1 MLRQLLI
8 AVSLWIVATV
18 AMAGEAGRIV
28 FVVGKAHVDQRAIVL
43 GDVIQEG
50 AELATGA
57 DGYVYLKT
65 IDDGFFI
72 LRPNSTARVTSYH
85 IDTQNPTNTHV
96 KLELL
101 QGVVRTISGQ
111 GVKQARQN
119 FRFNTPVAAIGVRGT
134 DFTVFTDQHTSRI
147 AVLSGGVVVSGF
159 AGACGP
165 EGRGPCEGA
174 ASKELFA
181 NQVGQ
186 LLQVRKG
193 ESTPQLLNAHGNSP
207 DLSAPPRQDEPVAKV
222 VNAGAASLSVNDVNL
237 DAQKGANL
245 ILNAKIPSLPAP
257 VQPIT
262 LEPLVSP
269 VTPVPARQVTWGRW
283 QSVADQAANV
293 ELSKVAQTNGQ
304 ILALNNYFVLLR
316 STGADWQMPSQ
327 GTLGFSLK
335 QSEAYILNES
345 SQVASLAKIDNA
357 QLKLDFTKAAF
368 VTSFDLTSKQKEKFA
383 FYANGDLSKDGQL
396 LGAGQFAVPTNMA
409 VSGAVGDGGVGA
421 SYIFRGRID
430 DKRIAVG
437 ATSWLKN

>member
-1 MLRQLLI
+1 M
-8 AVSLWIVATV
+8 
-18 AMAGEAGRIV
+18 
-28 FVVGKAHVDQRAIVL
+28 
-43 GDVIQEG
+43 
-50 AELATGA
+50 
-57 DGYVYLKT
+57 
-65 IDDGFFI
+65 
-72 LRPNSTARVTSYH
+72 
-85 IDTQNPTNTHV
+85 
-96 KLELL
+96 
-101 QGVVRTISGQ
+101 
-111 GVKQARQN
+111 
-119 FRFNTPVAAIGVRGT
+119 
-134 DFTVFTDQHTSRI
+134 
-147 AVLSGGVVVSGF
+147 
-159 AGACGP
+159 
-165 EGRGPCEGA
+165 
-174 ASKELFA
+174 
-181 NQVGQ
+181 
-186 LLQVRKG
+186 
-193 ESTPQLLNAHGNSP
+193 
-207 DLSAPPRQDEPVAKV
+207 